1 MPLDW
6 DFYLLRSHEGRYL
19 LRWFPVLLRCKQG
32 RRKERSP
39 MQREDTS
46 KVAVKKSASDEDRS
60 AEVDARSLR
69 AQLSPIFFLTV
80 IFSLNFVSRIILSP
94 LLPTIEQ
101 ELGISH
107 SQAGFFFFLSSGGY
121 LVGLLS
127 SGFFTSRSTH
137 RLAIVVS
144 IAGIGVAM
152 LAIAAA
158 TNLLLLRCA
167 LIGLGF
173 AAGLYLPSAIATIT
187 SLVDRQH
194 WGKAIAVHEVA
205 PNLAFFIS
213 PFIAELFLKWSSWR
227 TALCVLGA
235 LSILASVSFGQF
247 GRGGAF
253 PGESPVSKAFGT
265 LARTPTFWLMVILF
279 GLGISSTIGVYA
291 MLRLYLVAERH
302 MEPSWANTIVALSRS
317 HGPIF
322 GLLGGWASDKLG
334 AKQTIVVSLGV
345 TGLITLLVGLTS
357 DTWLSPVVLLQ
368 PLLVVWFFPAAFTA
382 IAMITP
388 SKARN
393 LAVAFSVPFGF
404 LIGGG
409 VIPTFI
415 GAMGDAGSFA
425 TGFTIT
431 GALIAIGGVLALLLK
446 LPEPVED
453 AK

>member
-1 MPLDW
+1 
-6 DFYLLRSHEGRYL
+6 
-19 LRWFPVLLRCKQG
+19 
-32 RRKERSP
+32 

-46 KVAVKKSASDEDRS
+46 TVAIKKSASDEDRS
-60 AEVDARSLR
+60 AEAVDARPLR
-69 AQLSPIFFLTV
+69 AQLSPVFFLTA

-94 LLPTIEQ
+94 LLPTIEK

-127 SGFFTSRSTH
+127 SGLFTSRSTH

-144 IAGIGVAM
+144 MAGIGFAM
-152 LAIAAA
+152 LAIAGA
-158 TNLLLLRCA
+158 TNLLLMRCA

-194 WGKAIAVHEVA
+194 WGKAIAVHELA
-205 PNLAFFIS
+205 PNLAFFIG
-213 PFIAELFLKWSSWR
+213 PFIAELFLTWSSWR
-227 TALCVLGA
+227 TALRVLGA

-247 GRGGAF
+247 GRGGDF
-253 PGESPVSKAFGT
+253 PGESPVSSAFGT
-265 LARTPTFWLMVILF
+265 LFRTPNFWLMVILF
-279 GLGISSTIGVYA
+279 GLGVSSTIGVYA
-291 MLRLYLVAERH
+291 MLPLYLVAERH
-302 MEPSWANTIVALSRS
+302 MEPSWTNTIVAFSRS
-317 HGPIF
+317 PGPIF

-334 AKQTIVVSLGV
+334 AKQTIVVSLGF
-345 TGLITLLVGLTS
+345 TGLATLLVGLTS
-357 DTWLSPVVLLQ
+357 DTWLSLVVLLQ
-368 PLLVVWFFPAAFTA
+368 PLLAVWFFPAAFAA

-388 SKARN
+388 PNARN
-393 LAVAFSVPFGF
+393 LAVACSVPFGF

-409 VIPTFI
+409 AIPTVI

-425 TGFTIT
+425 AGFTIT
-431 GALIAIGGVLALLLK
+431 GALIAFGGALALLLK

>member
-1 MPLDW
+1 
-6 DFYLLRSHEGRYL
+6 
-19 LRWFPVLLRCKQG
+19 
-32 RRKERSP
+32 
-39 MQREDTS
+39 MQREDRS
-46 KVAVKKSASDEDRS
+46 KVAIKKSASDQDRS
-60 AEVDARSLR
+60 AEEVDPRPLR
-69 AQLSPIFFLTV
+69 AQLSPVFFLTI
-80 IFSLNFVSRIILSP
+80 IFLLNFVSRIILSP
-94 LLPTIEQ
+94 LLPTIEK
-101 ELGISH
+101 ELGVSH

-127 SGFFTSRSTH
+127 SGLFTSRSTH

-144 IAGIGVAM
+144 IAGVGVAM

-158 TNLLLLRCA
+158 TNVLLMRCG
-167 LIGLGF
+167 LIGVGF

-213 PFIAELFLKWSSWR
+213 PFIAEWFLKWSSWR
-227 TALCVLGA
+227 TALCVLGG
-235 LSILASVSFGQF
+235 LSILASMSFGQF

-253 PGESPVSKAFGT
+253 PGESPVSNAFGT
-265 LARTPTFWLMVILF
+265 LARTPTFWLMVVLF

-291 MLRLYLVAERH
+291 MLPLYLVAERH
-302 MEPSWANTIVALSRS
+302 MEPSWANTIVALSRC
-317 HGPIF
+317 HGPII

-334 AKQTIVVSLGV
+334 AKQTIVVSLGI

-368 PLLVVWFFPAAFTA
+368 PLLVVWFFPAAFTV

-388 SKARN
+388 PKARN

-409 VIPTFI
+409 AIPTFI